1 MGWGRLFLGVLI
13 RFLETVLIF
22 CRIPVPVVSRIM
34 IDAAI
39 MIPVYRAADG
49 SLRIVM
55 ILRNPGGVHGGQIA
69 FPGGKRDPEDET
81 MLDTAL
87 REVREELGLD
97 VPKHDIL
104 AELPMEQTRTTGY
117 RVFPFV
123 ARISVPDRWQI
134 AEREIAE
141 LIDVKL
147 SDLIRPGAHDK
158 MIDRFPTWTKA
169 EQVSYYQIGQH
180 RLWGLSYRILHPV
193 IPRLVA
199 GEWDV

>member
-1 MGWGRLFLGVLI
+1 
-13 RFLETVLIF
+13 
-22 CRIPVPVVSRIM
+22 M

-117 RVFPFV
+117 RVFPYV

-158 MIDRFPTWTKA
+158 
-169 EQVSYYQIGQH
+169 
-180 RLWGLSYRILHPV
+180 
-193 IPRLVA
+193 
-199 GEWDV
+199 

>member
-1 MGWGRLFLGVLI
+1 
-13 RFLETVLIF
+13 
-22 CRIPVPVVSRIM
+22 M

-87 REVREELGLD
+87 REVREELGLV
-97 VPKHDIL
+97 VPKQDVL

-117 RVFPFV
+117 RVFPYL
-123 ARISVPDRWQI
+123 ARITVPDQWQI

-147 SDLIRPGAHDK
+147 SDLMRPGVDDK
-158 MIDRFPTWTKA
+158 MIDRFPTWTRA

-180 RLWGLSYRILHPV
+180 RLWGLSYRILNPV

-199 GEWDV
+199 EEWDV